1 MLRDRQKPVEHI
13 AMGGRQTFGSSLCAL
28 GDSDDS
34 DEGRRR
40 KLWNEH
46 SLRLILIWVMKR
58 IRHDVTGEL
67 NWSIFSQFREAF
79 LVFLNKSFFKL
90 VSENF

>member
-13 AMGGRQTFGSSLCAL
+13 AMGGSSLCAL
-28 GDSDDS
+28 GDSD
-34 DEGRRR
+34 EGRRR
-40 KLWNEH
+40 KLFNEH

-67 NWSIFSQFREAF
+67 NWSIFSRF
-79 LVFLNKSFFKL
+79 LEDFVKL
-90 VSENF
+90 S